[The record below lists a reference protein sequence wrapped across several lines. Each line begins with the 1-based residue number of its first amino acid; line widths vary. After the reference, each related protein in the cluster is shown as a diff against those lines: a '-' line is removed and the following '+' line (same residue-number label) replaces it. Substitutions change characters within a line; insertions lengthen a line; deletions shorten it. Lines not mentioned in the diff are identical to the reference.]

1 MQIILHSDDIVL
13 IEHWEKA
20 LKEKTILV
28 DDLDDLKNVKNSLII
43 INYSACDTMC
53 EDILKELSTKNKI
66 LVLHRTP
73 NIDTAKYILS
83 HGAKGYGN
91 ALMRDHFIVSAVETI
106 KENMIWLYPEF
117 TTMLIEEIPK
127 EEENPNLLKLKVLSK
142 REAEVALLLK
152 DGMTY
157 KEVASKLNITPRTIK
172 AHAGHIYKKL
182 AIKDRLGLA
191 LLLK

>member
-1 MQIILHSDDIVL
+1 MNIVIYSDDLLLV
-13 IEHWEKA
+13 EHWQNSLNEKS
-20 LKEKTILV
+20 ILV
-28 DDLDDLKNVKNSLII
+28 DSLDELKSVKNSLII
-43 INYSACDTMC
+43 INYSACNSKC
-53 EDILKELSTKNKI
+53 EDVLKILTAENKL

-73 NIDTAKYILS
+73 NVDTAKYVLT

-91 ALMRDHFIVSAVETI
+91 ALMREHFIVSAVETI